1 MARAT
6 EASDNVRPMEAAF
19 FDLDKTI
26 IARAGSLAL
35 SRTFMREGLIGRG
48 TLLKSMYA
56 QLVFQL
62 MGADEDKMD
71 RMRAEAAKL
80 TAGWE
85 VEKVRSVVA
94 EVLEELISPL
104 MYAEALELIHD
115 HRAAGRLVCI
125 VSSSPEEVVE
135 PLAEMLHVDRW
146 IATKPGIS
154 EGLYTGDLDFYCYG
168 PNKADAIRD
177 LAVELG
183 IDLEGSFSYSDSVTD
198 LPMLEVV
205 GHPIAVNPDRELRKV
220 ALDRGWRIEWFR
232 NPVQLR
238 DRLPHW
244 RRPEVDVSLGL
255 LASGAVVAAVAVAW
269 WMARRN
275 AEKVE

>member
-1 MARAT
+1 
-6 EASDNVRPMEAAF
+6 
-19 FDLDKTI
+19 
-26 IARAGSLAL
+26 
-35 SRTFMREGLIGRG
+35 LIGRG
-48 TLLKSMYA
+48 TLLKSLYA
-56 QLVFQL
+56 QFVFQL

-85 VEKVRSVVA
+85 VDKVRSVVA
-94 EVLEELISPL
+94 EVLEQLISPL

-125 VSSSPEEVVE
+125 VSSSPEEIVE
-135 PLAEMLHVDRW
+135 PLARMLHVDRW

-154 EGLYTGDLDFYCYG
+154 EGLYTGELEFYCYG
-168 PNKADAIRD
+168 PYKADAIRE
-177 LAVELG
+177 LAADLG
-183 IDLEGSFSYSDSVTD
+183 IDLKGSFSYSDSVTD

-205 GHPIAVNPDRELRKV
+205 GHPIVVNPDRELRKV
-220 ALDRGWRIEWFR
+220 ARDRGWQIEWFR
-232 NPVQLR
+232 NPVLLR

-255 LASGAVVAAVAVAW
+255 MAAGAVVAAVAVAW
-269 WMARRN
+269 WMARRS